1 MDEFEEKVSKLL
13 QYKNTELN
21 WSKKKIIFL
30 ILLYYDVIILSI

>member
-21 WSKKKIIFL
+21 WSEKKNHFFNF
-30 ILLYYDVIILSI
+30 IIL